1 MGNQFDVYEDSEG
14 NNHIISNKNDIYND
28 SLMGD
33 NLSDFA
39 VLKTLNSYEG
49 NNDISKVRSLKN
61 DKIYAMKKIELNKIG
76 NNQERQLCF
85 QEMEK
90 LKALKHPH
98 LLRYY
103 KTFQDN
109 NDLYMIFEYMNNSDL
124 NSFISA
130 HQKLGKK
137 IKEEE
142 IWNFIL
148 QCLSG
153 LEYLHR
159 ENLAYLA
166 IRPCNIFL
174 NNEQKL
180 KIGLLYDTPKLADK
194 YYDINKDIHFIGL
207 YFYKMCFSHYN
218 FVENSKWINDFQII
232 KNIVNDTYSKDLID
246 IIFKMIEDDPKKKQ
260 SSAQLYKLVKDKYV
274 QRYTNNTSIEAVL
287 RCLYSYPDFTNII
300 KKEEKYYENNKN
312 KFHITYW
319 YLKTIKQFSQN
330 NNLNDCFEEF
340 RRAVASEN
348 PKLDTSKEINPIYL
362 FSFLLEKMHK
372 EGNKKIKTQI
382 NNNQNNQYIINSIY
396 NVEEEDKTNKEQV
409 FNKFSFYLKSN
420 INSNISN
427 NFFGILKTKRN
438 CKVCRN
444 GIYSFNSF
452 FIVPFDLTKF
462 MNLQYFDLLNNGFH
476 NQHHNGIFLDKNKY
490 HIFCDRCLTEQ
501 DHTEFNSYYSINNHL
516 TIYFYRGVNYQ
527 INLNINFPEKL
538 DINNYVE
545 DIQMRPNF
553 YLVGSLNRVVEN
565 GKENYV
571 FFTRDSN
578 NFQMWKT
585 SFGVNIFNNAP
596 IDIIQNSGQIIMLF
610 YNRIK

>member
-14 NNHIISNKNDIYND
+14 NNHIISDKNDIYND

-130 HQKLGKK
+130 HQKLRKK
-137 IKEEE
+137 IEEEE

-501 DHTEFNSYYSINNHL
+501 DHTEFNRYYSINNHL

>member
-14 NNHIISNKNDIYND
+14 NNHIISDKNDIYND

-130 HQKLGKK
+130 HQKLRKK

-330 NNLNDCFEEF
+330 YNLNDCFEEF

-476 NQHHNGIFLDKNKY
+476 NQYHNGIFLDKNKY

-501 DHTEFNSYYSINNHL
+501 DHTEFNRYYSINNHL

>member
-14 NNHIISNKNDIYND
+14 NNHIISDKNDIYND

-130 HQKLGKK
+130 HQKLRKK

-300 KKEEKYYENNKN
+300 KKEEN
-312 KFHITYW
+312 IMRI
-319 YLKTIKQFSQN
+319 IK
-330 NNLNDCFEEF
+330 
-340 RRAVASEN
+340 
-348 PKLDTSKEINPIYL
+348 
-362 FSFLLEKMHK
+362 
-372 EGNKKIKTQI
+372 
-382 NNNQNNQYIINSIY
+382 
-396 NVEEEDKTNKEQV
+396 
-409 FNKFSFYLKSN
+409 
-420 INSNISN
+420 
-427 NFFGILKTKRN
+427 
-438 CKVCRN
+438 
-444 GIYSFNSF
+444 
-452 FIVPFDLTKF
+452 
-462 MNLQYFDLLNNGFH
+462 
-476 NQHHNGIFLDKNKY
+476 
-490 HIFCDRCLTEQ
+490 
-501 DHTEFNSYYSINNHL
+501 
-516 TIYFYRGVNYQ
+516 
-527 INLNINFPEKL
+527 INFIL
-538 DINNYVE
+538 LIG
-545 DIQMRPNF
+545 I
-553 YLVGSLNRVVEN
+553 
-565 GKENYV
+565 
-571 FFTRDSN
+571 
-578 NFQMWKT
+578 
-585 SFGVNIFNNAP
+585 
-596 IDIIQNSGQIIMLF
+596 
-610 YNRIK
+610 

>member
-1 MGNQFDVYEDSEG
+1 MGNQFDVYEDFEG
-14 NNHIISNKNDIYND
+14 NNHIVSDKNDIYND

-33 NLSDFA
+33 NLSDFE
-39 VLKTLNSYEG
+39 VLKNLDSYNG
-49 NNDISKVRSLKN
+49 NNVVSKVRSLKN
-61 DKIYAMKKIELNKIG
+61 DKIYAMKKVELNKIK

-85 QEMEK
+85 EEMEK
-90 LKALKHPH
+90 LKTLKHPH

-130 HQKLGKK
+130 HQIIGKK
-137 IKEEE
+137 IREEE

-153 LEYLHR
+153 LDYLHR

-166 IRPCNIFL
+166 IRPTNIFL

-180 KIGLLYDTPKLADK
+180 KIGLFYDTPKVTDRN
-194 YYDINKDIHFIGL
+194 YDINKDIHFIGL
-207 YFYKMCFSHYN
+207 YFYKMCFSHYS
-218 FVENSKWINDFQII
+218 FLKYSKWINDFEIK
-232 KNIVNDTYSKDLID
+232 KNIINDTYSKDLID
-246 IIFKMIEDDPKKKQ
+246 IIFKMIEDDPKKRQ

-287 RCLYSYPDFTNII
+287 RCLYSYPDFTNIMQ
-300 KKEEKYYENNKN
+300 KEEKYYDNNKN
-312 KFHITYW
+312 EFYITYC

-330 NNLNDCFEEF
+330 NNLNECFEEF
-340 RRAVASEN
+340 RRAIASEN

-382 NNNQNNQYIINSIY
+382 KNNKENQYIINSIY
-396 NVEEEDKTNKEQV
+396 NIEEEDKTNKEQV
-409 FNKFSFYLKSN
+409 FNKFSFYLKTN
-420 INSNISN
+420 INSNISK

-438 CKVCRN
+438 CKICKN
-444 GIYSFNSF
+444 GIYSFNNF
-452 FIVPFDLTKF
+452 FIAPFDLTKY
-462 MNLQYFDLLNNGFH
+462 MNLQYFDLLNNGFKD
-476 NQHHNGIFLDKNKY
+476 QHSKGILLDKNEY

-501 DHTEFNSYYSINNHL
+501 NHSEFNMYYSINNHL

-527 INLNINFPEKL
+527 INLNINFPEQL

-545 DIQMRPNF
+545 DKQMKANF
-553 YLVGSLNRVVEN
+553 YLVGSLNRIIQN

-571 FFTRDSN
+571 YFTRDSN
-578 NFQMWKT
+578 NFQMWKN
-585 SFGVNIFNNAP
+585 SFGSYIFNNAP
-596 IDIIQNSGQIIMLF
+596 IDIIQSSGQIIMLF

>member
-14 NNHIISNKNDIYND
+14 NNHIISDKNDIYND

-130 HQKLGKK
+130 HQKLRKK

-218 FVENSKWINDFQII
+218 FVGNSKWINDFQII

-501 DHTEFNSYYSINNHL
+501 DHTEFNRYYSINNHL

>member
-14 NNHIISNKNDIYND
+14 NNHIISDKNDIYND

-130 HQKLGKK
+130 HQKLRKK

-476 NQHHNGIFLDKNKY
+476 NQYHNGIFLDKNKY

-501 DHTEFNSYYSINNHL
+501 DHTEFNRYYSINNHL

>member
-14 NNHIISNKNDIYND
+14 NNHIISDKNDIYND

-130 HQKLGKK
+130 HQKLRKK

-246 IIFKMIEDDPKKKQ
+246 IIFKMIEDDPKKRQ

-312 KFHITYW
+312 KFYITYW

-330 NNLNDCFEEF
+330 YNLNDCFEEF

-501 DHTEFNSYYSINNHL
+501 DHTEFNRYYSINNHL